1 MARPKE
7 TEKRREL
14 ARRAAEVL
22 QREGLEISAA
32 RLAEALGIKRPTLLY
47 HFPTYGSIVEAA
59 LEDLLLEQ
67 AAFVLAK
74 IEEHEHPIDRLY
86 AQLRAVHAFHEG
98 REARIVFLSM
108 GIAATAG
115 SRLPQIL
122 EAGSRVFEAHRRAAG
137 DRIRAGIA
145 EGIVAPCDADAL
157 VALVRA
163 VIDGLMVQRVVNGLE
178 LAPVHELVWTQWLE
192 PLKREPARAAR
203 KTRRPRRHAARR
215 SR

>member
-74 IEEHEHPIDRLY
+74 VEEHEHPIDRLY

-108 GIAATAG
+108 GIAATSG

-122 EAGSRVFEAHRRAAG
+122 EAGSRVFEAHRRAAA
-137 DRIRAGIA
+137 DRIREGIA
-145 EGIVAPCDADAL
+145 EGEVAPCDADAL

-163 VIDGLMVQRVVNGLE
+163 TIDGLMVQRVINGLE
-178 LAPVHELVWTQWLE
+178 LAPVHELVWKQWLE

-203 KTRRPRRHAARR
+203 KTPRSRRHAARR